1 MFIYTPELFDVRRIE
16 QTVAANGEERAY
28 QKLLANSSWIL
39 AGTLVTSSIGN
50 FFLSLSFMSSVIQQ
64 PEAEQQVAYN
74 AAIGSITWWGFLII
88 GIPILAA
95 LVFIMTRLIK
105 RLGRLTGLSRD
116 ELLLK

>member
-1 MFIYTPELFDVRRIE
+1 
-16 QTVAANGEERAY
+16 
-28 QKLLANSSWIL
+28 
-39 AGTLVTSSIGN
+39 
-50 FFLSLSFMSSVIQQ
+50 MSSVIQQ